1 MEKEV
6 SEQTDM
12 CGQGRMLYRT
22 HTQETSDRSVTIGI
36 LYSQHSIFS
45 QKKKKYF
52 SPNLHNR
59 YNKRQNRNF
68 VTISFADTTVSLQH
82 YKIFL
87 QTAQ

>member
-45 QKKKKYF
+45 QKKKKSIF
-52 SPNLHNR
+52 H
-59 YNKRQNRNF
+59 QIF
-68 VTISFADTTVSLQH
+68 TTDTTRDRTGIL
-82 YKIFL
+82 
-87 QTAQ
+87 